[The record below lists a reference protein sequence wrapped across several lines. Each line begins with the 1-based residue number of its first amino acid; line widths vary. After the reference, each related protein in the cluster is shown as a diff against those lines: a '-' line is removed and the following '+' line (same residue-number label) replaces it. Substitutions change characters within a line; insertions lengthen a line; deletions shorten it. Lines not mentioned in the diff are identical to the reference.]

1 MQPQRIVVVG
11 AGLAGLTAA
20 DELSRRRGAVTILEA
35 RDRIGGRVWSVRD
48 GFSDGQYG
56 ELGGE
61 FIDGDHERVRRL
73 AGEFKLPLVRV
84 LERGFGHRVRVPHDG
99 YRLTRSGPWDMLQE
113 RLSPLITRY
122 RAARGGDD
130 AAAVR
135 EIATWSVDDW
145 LEHQHTDAG
154 ARALAVTIRGFFLAD
169 PQELSALP
177 VVAQLADKG
186 SPADTPVYRIG
197 GGNDRLLDALAG
209 RSGARV
215 LLRHVVKAV
224 AQATDR
230 VIVRVLDADGL
241 LQEIE
246 CDAVVMAVPATT
258 LRQIDITPPLPE
270 DQQKAIARLRY
281 GRATKVVV
289 QCAGEGLRGRRL
301 QAIATDGPL
310 GAFWDATEGQPTAT
324 NAMIAFLGGGAASRQ
339 LQAASRRGGAGL
351 VSGLC
356 WLGLAGTPV
365 IASHSTTWEDDPYAA
380 GGYAYADPAFDPAWK
395 PLLSRRAGRIVF
407 AGEHTSGDF
416 QGYMEG
422 AVESGER
429 AAQEVGQG

>member
-1 MQPQRIVVVG
+1 
-11 AGLAGLTAA
+11 
-20 DELSRRRGAVTILEA
+20 
-35 RDRIGGRVWSVRD
+35 
-48 GFSDGQYG
+48 
-56 ELGGE
+56 
-61 FIDGDHERVRRL
+61 
-73 AGEFKLPLVRV
+73 
-84 LERGFGHRVRVPHDG
+84 
-99 YRLTRSGPWDMLQE
+99 MLLE
-113 RLSPLITRY
+113 RLSPLIARY
-122 RAARGGDD
+122 RAARGRDD

-135 EIATWSVDDW
+135 EIATWSIDDW
-145 LEHQHTDAG
+145 LAQQHADAD

-177 VVAQLADKG
+177 VVAQLAESG
-186 SPADTPVYRIG
+186 SPAHTPVYRIA

-209 RSGARV
+209 TSGARI

-230 VIVRVLDADGL
+230 VVVRVLDGDGL

-246 CDAVVMAVPATT
+246 CDAVVMAMPTPT
-258 LRQIDITPPLPE
+258 LRKIDITPPLPE
-270 DQQKAIARLRY
+270 DQQKAITRLRY

-289 QCAGEGLRGRRL
+289 QCVGEGLRSRRL

-324 NAMIAFLGGGAASRQ
+324 NAVIAFLGGGAASPQ
-339 LQAASRRGGAGL
+339 LQAVSRRGGAG
-351 VSGLC
+351 VVADLC

-365 IASHSTTWEDDPYAA
+365 IACHSTTWEDDPYAG
-380 GGYAYADPAFDPAWK
+380 GGYAYADPSFDPAWK
-395 PLLSRRAGRIVF
+395 PLLARRAGRIVF

-429 AAQEVGQG
+429 AAREVWEGGRA